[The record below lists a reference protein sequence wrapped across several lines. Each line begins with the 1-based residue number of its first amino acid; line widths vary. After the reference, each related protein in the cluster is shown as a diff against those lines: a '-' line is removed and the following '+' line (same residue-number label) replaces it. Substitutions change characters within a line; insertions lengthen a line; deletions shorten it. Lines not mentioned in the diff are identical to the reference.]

1 MKIQS
6 PTFPGLFPFKLT
18 HAGWLTFYYLIFS
31 ITWILLSDLLAA
43 ELAGNNKQLF
53 EKIQSL
59 KGLFF
64 VGLSAILLYLI
75 SRKLYLGIAI
85 SNQQNE
91 QLQKKYQALND
102 AAREGFFEVDFAEK
116 KASCNSKMKFFIPG
130 NETEAALFIEKNMAR
145 IHPDDIER
153 LRREY
158 AEVNKT
164 GKQTWKSEFSLLGA
178 DGQYY
183 RVISNVYLIRQLNQ
197 GELVRITGAIQ
208 DISDL
213 RGLQTEYYEQKLK
226 HKRTL
231 AASIIKAQENERTRW
246 AEELHDNVCQ
256 ILSVANMYA
265 NDINDH
271 PENLKQL
278 GPQLKKLIAESIS
291 EIRQLSA
298 TIRTPAFDNES
309 LAEAIRHLTANINR
323 LHTLQF
329 RLEISQ
335 FREDAMEH
343 EKKLMIY
350 RIVQEQINNIIK
362 YASADTVEICIKN
375 GADNKVEIRVT
386 DNGVGF
392 DPSAVKSGIGLRNI
406 QSRLQVYN
414 GNLEII
420 SAKGHGCCVHA
431 NFDA

>member
-1 MKIQS
+1 MKIQPPPSQGFALPKLS
-6 PTFPGLFPFKLT
+6 PS
-18 HAGWLTFYYLIFS
+18 AWLTISYLVFS
-31 ITWILLSDLLAA
+31 LVWIILGDSLAA
-43 ELAGNNKQLF
+43 ELAGNNKALL
-53 EKIQSL
+53 EKIQSI
-59 KGLFF
+59 KGIFF
-64 VGLSAILLYLI
+64 VGISAILLYLF
-75 SRKLYLGIAI
+75 SRKLYLGIEL
-85 SNQQNE
+85 SHQQTE
-91 QLQKKYQALND
+91 RIQKKYQALNE
-102 AAREGFFEVDFAEK
+102 AAREGFFEIDIREN
-116 KASCNSKMKFFIPG
+116 KASFNKKMKFFLPG
-130 NETEAALFIEKNMAR
+130 NDTELVLFLENSRKR
-145 IHPDDIER
+145 IHPEDTDR
-153 LRREY
+153 LQREY
-158 AEVNKT
+158 NEVIKNN
-164 GKQTWKSEFSLLGA
+164 KQTWKSEFRLQGT
-178 DGQYY
+178 DGLYY
-183 RVISNVYLIRQLNQ
+183 RVISNVFLIRHTET
-197 GELVRITGAIQ
+197 GEIIRITGAIQ

-213 RGLQTEYYEQKLK
+213 RSLQSDYYEQKLN

-298 TIRTPAFDNES
+298 TIRTPVFDNET
-309 LAEAIRHLTANINR
+309 LAEAIHHLTANINR
-323 LHTLQF
+323 LHTLHF
-329 RLEISQ
+329 RLDIHHFNEKSL
-335 FREDAMEH
+335 DN

-362 YASADTVEICIKN
+362 YASADQVDICIN
-375 GADNKVEIRVT
+375 NSSGNKVEIRVT

-392 DPSAVKSGIGLRNI
+392 DPSAIKTGIGLRNI

-420 SAKGHGCCVHA
+420 AAHGEGCSVQA
-431 NFDA
+431 RFDA